1 MTTNPPAD
9 LQTLA
14 REWGE
19 ALAAAGDEE
28 AVEEWRR
35 SVLGRSGALTGVL
48 RGLSSLPPEERRA
61 TGQAAN
67 VLKRDLEAGAG
78 GAPGGAARGGA
89 RLTPHRGRRRCDAAR
104 ADAAGA
110 AGCTP

>member
-9 LQTLA
+9 LETLA
-14 REWGE
+14 REWRE

-48 RGLSSLPPEERRA
+48 RGLSSLAPEQRRA

-67 VLKRDLEAGAG
+67 VPTRAGERVSQA
-78 GAPGGAARGGA
+78 
-89 RLTPHRGRRRCDAAR
+89 
-104 ADAAGA
+104 
-110 AGCTP
+110 

>member
-9 LQTLA
+9 LDTLA
-14 REWGE
+14 RAWRE
-19 ALAAAGDEE
+19 ALAAAGDEG

-67 VLKRDLEAGAG
+67 VLKRNLEAALEARQEELRAAALASQLTEGAVDVTL
-78 GAPGGAARGGA
+78 P
-89 RLTPHRGRRRCDAAR
+89 GRRRR
-104 ADAAGA
+104 RG
-110 AGCTP
+110 GLHP

>member
-9 LQTLA
+9 LDTLA
-14 REWGE
+14 REWRE
-19 ALAAAGDEE
+19 ALAAAGDEG

-35 SVLGRSGALTGVL
+35 SVLGRSGGLTGVL

-67 VLKRDLEAGAG
+67 VLKRDLEAALEARQEELRASALASQLTEGAVDVTL
-78 GAPGGAARGGA
+78 PGG
-89 RLTPHRGRRRCDAAR
+89 
-104 ADAAGA
+104 AAGA